1 MNLHHLKCLNSVI
14 LIFTTLF
21 VMFNTVYAADEFPG
35 RQRYPAVPIISIV
48 DLKNSLDDVTVVDVR
63 SKYEFDTLRIKGAIN
78 IPLSS
83 KTFVKKMQ
91 ELRMAQNKKIVVYCN
106 GKTCMK
112 SYKATQKC
120 RKNKIQNVIAYDQG
134 VLDWAKRYPEKSVL
148 LGQTPVNP
156 KHIITK
162 SEFKKHLITPNNFES
177 QINSKEAIVL
187 DVRDPFQ
194 REALGLFVA
203 IEKRAN
209 LDDYNKLDVY
219 IKKAKRSKLPI
230 YIYDETGKQVR
241 WLMYYLQQKKVKE
254 YYFMKGGARAFFDE
268 MRKKYVR

>member
-1 MNLHHLKCLNSVI
+1 MSIHHLKCLNSVI

-21 VMFNTVYAADEFPG
+21 VMFNTVHAADEFPG
-35 RQRYPAVPIISIV
+35 RQRYPAVPYITITE
-48 DLKNSLDDVTVVDVR
+48 LNKLFNDVVIVDVR

-83 KTFVKKMQ
+83 KTFVEKMRD
-91 ELRMAQNKKIVVYCN
+91 LRTTQNKKIVVYCN

-120 RKNKIQNVIAYDQG
+120 RKNKIQSVIAYDQG
-134 VLDWAKRYPEKSVL
+134 VLDWAKRYPKKSVL
-148 LGQTPVNP
+148 LGKSPINS

-162 SEFKKHLITPNNFES
+162 SEFKKHLLTPNNFEI

-219 IKKAKRSKLPI
+219 ISKAKRTKLPI

-268 MRKKYVR
+268 LRKKYVR